1 MSRASSKSS
10 IFTMGWKCA
19 LWASPRLIIQS
30 QVSPNFG
37 PSPWLIIF
45 GSARSTD
52 ISYTSRKRA
61 LQRRNKWPNRPSHT
75 ATLYMFYCGLW
86 PIRCRRGSKTNKSNC
101 QAWKKSTY
109 YLLSRQSQLGFIWPE
124 TTVIPIYPF
133 KCYFYMPFTYLFIY
147 YLFLIPIYCL

>member
-1 MSRASSKSS
+1 MGWARLCYFVDRRHFGGFARCLDVEGFVKKFDS

-19 LWASPRLIIQS
+19 LWASPRLIIQL

-45 GSARSTD
+45 GSAWSTD
-52 ISYTSRKRA
+52 ISYASQKRA

-75 ATLYMFYCGLW
+75 ATLYMFCCGLW

-101 QAWKKSTY
+101 QVWNK
-109 YLLSRQSQLGFIWPE
+109 
-124 TTVIPIYPF
+124 
-133 KCYFYMPFTYLFIY
+133 FIY
-147 YLFLIPIYCL
+147 YWLLR